1 LQAVGFGGVRSPFA
15 FTEFRGSLAG
25 LRRIWPAECTAQ
37 RLAEA
42 LTVDSRNAV
51 AKLSKNGLNTC
62 IAILESP
69 YLEIIDQAIA
79 ALKAEIERCGRDFS
93 SFDHQRPFSE
103 LVDCGFTEQDASVAL
118 DRAEE
123 ILGFWH

>member
-1 LQAVGFGGVRSPFA
+1 
-15 FTEFRGSLAG
+15 
-25 LRRIWPAECTAQ
+25 
-37 RLAEA
+37 
-42 LTVDSRNAV
+42 
-51 AKLSKNGLNTC
+51 LSKNGLNTS

-79 ALKAEIERCGRDFS
+79 ALKAEIERCGRDFN

-123 ILGFWH
+123 ILGFWHWPAALTNPERFVSVAGSSDSNVL